1 MRALAWCAAP
11 VLGRDGRPSFSKLV
25 LVAVLTLYALKAPL
39 PQLVAIAAMVCSY
52 GWKGVLAFLERS
64 SFGLQAVDLRSAT
77 TSESVSHETKDI
89 NVHVASDAEYD
100 WEAGIDRRQP

>member
-1 MRALAWCAAP
+1 MKALTWCAAP

-25 LVAVLTLYALKAPL
+25 LVAVLALYAMGAPL

-64 SFGLQAVDLRSAT
+64 SFGLQAVDMRSAS
-77 TSESVSHETKDI
+77 TSTIESHETKDI
-89 NVHVASDAEYD
+89 NVHAATDAEYD
-100 WEAGIDRRQP
+100 WDAGIDKRQL